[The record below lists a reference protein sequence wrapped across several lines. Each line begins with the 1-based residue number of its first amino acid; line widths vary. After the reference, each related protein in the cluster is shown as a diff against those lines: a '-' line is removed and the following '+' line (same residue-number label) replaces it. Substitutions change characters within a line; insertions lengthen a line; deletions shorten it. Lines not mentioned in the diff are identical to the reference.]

1 MLTTLRVPRATLLA
15 LGTLGYLSSCSKE
28 QAEPVTAQ
36 SAQDAKKVPATQQE
50 LKAAWENFVQKVE
63 KGEWK
68 DAFGQYVSKDTYV
81 ASNGQERPT
90 RPKKDAEKREFKRI
104 TRRSSNGDITSLMI
118 PIDEPC
124 PYDAIDC
131 GGSGGGGGYTPPNYT
146 FVTTE
151 DVQPYGASPFTS
163 NPTGT
168 SSRPAGFYT
177 TENPN
182 GYLFDLKIV
191 KGRGSY
197 QPTFNGSNY
206 YT

>member
-1 MLTTLRVPRATLLA
+1 
-15 LGTLGYLSSCSKE
+15 
-28 QAEPVTAQ
+28 
-36 SAQDAKKVPATQQE
+36 
-50 LKAAWENFVQKVE
+50 VQKVE

-104 TRRSSNGDITSLMI
+104 TRRSGNGDITSLMI

-151 DVQPYGASPFTS
+151 MVLPYNTANKTAGAQKTTGWDTTV
-163 NPTGT
+163 NPQ
-168 SSRPAGFYT
+168 GFLY
-177 TENPN
+177 
-182 GYLFDLKIV
+182 DLKIV
-191 KGRGSY
+191 KGTGAGEPPFIAVS
-197 QPTFNGSNY
+197 
-206 YT
+206 